1 MATILT
7 YAEIATIAKTKLT
20 AIGMPMQFVRVTA
33 GSVYDPESG
42 GYTGPTETT
51 TSFYGVR
58 TNPTQAEVQA
68 GLFQGVTAVILAPAD
83 LAGGSAPT
91 TADKLIYGGQRW
103 DIKEIRSVAPAET
116 VMLYKLGVTA
126 AGSTE

>member
-1 MATILT
+1 MST
-7 YAEIATIAKTKLT
+7 YAETAAKAKAALIAK
-20 AIGMPMQFVRVTA
+20 GMSMQFVRA
-33 GSVYDPESG
+33 IASGFDPETG
-42 GYTGPTETT
+42 GAAVTETT

-68 GLFQGVTAVILAPAD
+68 GLFQGVSAVILAPAD

-91 TADKLIYGGQRW
+91 TADKLVYGGQRW

-126 AGSTE
+126 AGASS

>member
-1 MATILT
+1 MPT
-7 YAEIATIAKTKLT
+7 YAETAAKAKAALT
-20 AIGMPMQFVRVTA
+20 AKGMSMQFVRVTA

-83 LAGGSAPT
+83 LAGGAVPT
-91 TADKLIYGGQRW
+91 TADKLIYDGQRW

-126 AGSTE
+126 AGSNG

>member
-1 MATILT
+1 MATTLP
-7 YAEIATIAKTKLT
+7 YAEIAAKAKAKL
-20 AIGMPMQFVRVTA
+20 ISKGMPMQFVRVTA
-33 GSVYDPESG
+33 GGVYDPESG

-68 GLFQGVTAVILAPAD
+68 GLFQGVSAVILAPAD

-103 DIKEIRSVAPAET
+103 GIKEISSVAPAET
-116 VMLYKLGVTA
+116 VTLYKLGVTA
-126 AGSTE
+126 EGSAA

>member
-1 MATILT
+1 
-7 YAEIATIAKTKLT
+7 
-20 AIGMPMQFVRVTA
+20 MPIQFVRVTA
-33 GSVYDPESG
+33 GGVYDPESG

-58 TNPTQAEVQA
+58 TSPTQAEVQA

-83 LAGGSAPT
+83 LADGSAPT

-126 AGSTE
+126 AGSNG

>member
-1 MATILT
+1 MAT
-7 YAEIATIAKTKLT
+7 YAETAAKAKAKL
-20 AIGMPMQFVRVTA
+20 ISKGMSMQFVRVTA
-33 GSVYDPESG
+33 GGVYAPESG

-51 TSFYGVR
+51 TSYYGVR
-58 TNPTQAEVQA
+58 TRPPQAEVQA

-83 LAGGSAPT
+83 LAGGAVPT

-103 DIKEIRSVAPAET
+103 DIKEISSVAPAET

-126 AGSTE
+126 EGSAA

>member
-1 MATILT
+1 MPT
-7 YAEIATIAKTKLT
+7 YAETAVKAKAALL
-20 AIGMPMQFVRVTA
+20 ASGMPMQFVQVTA
-33 GSVYDPESG
+33 SGFDPETG
-42 GYTGPTETT
+42 GATVTETT
-51 TSFYGVR
+51 TSFYGLR

-103 DIKEIRSVAPAET
+103 DIKDVRSVSPAET
-116 VMLYKLGVTA
+116 VMLYKMGVVA
-126 AGSTE
+126 AGAST

>member
-1 MATILT
+1 MATTLA
-7 YAEIATIAKTKLT
+7 YAEIAAKAKSKL
-20 AIGMPMQFVRVTA
+20 AAKGMPMQFVRVTA
-33 GSVYDPESG
+33 GGVYDPESG

-83 LAGGSAPT
+83 LAGGAVPT

-103 DIKEIRSVAPAET
+103 DIKDVRSVAPAET

-126 AGSTE
+126 EGSAA

>member
-1 MATILT
+1 MATTLT
-7 YAEIATIAKTKLT
+7 YAEIAAIAKTKLT

-33 GSVYDPESG
+33 GGVYDPESG

-126 AGSTE
+126 TGSAE

>member
-1 MATILT
+1 MPT
-7 YAEIATIAKTKLT
+7 YAEIAAIAKTKLT
-20 AIGMPMQFVRVTA
+20 AKGMSMQFVQVTA
-33 GSVYDPESG
+33 GGVYDPESG
-42 GYTGPTETT
+42 CYTGPTETT

-83 LAGGSAPT
+83 LADGAAPT
-91 TADKLIYGGQRW
+91 TADKLVYGGQRW
-103 DIKEIRSVAPAET
+103 DIKDVRSVAPAET

-126 AGSTE
+126 AGSAE

>member
-1 MATILT
+1 MST
-7 YAEIATIAKTKLT
+7 YAETAAKAKAALIAK
-20 AIGMPMQFVRVTA
+20 GMSMQFVRVTA

-91 TADKLIYGGQRW
+91 TADKLIYGGQR
-103 DIKEIRSVAPAET
+103 
-116 VMLYKLGVTA
+116 
-126 AGSTE
+126 

>member
-1 MATILT
+1 MPT
-7 YAEIATIAKTKLT
+7 YAETAAKAKAKLIAKGTS
-20 AIGMPMQFVRVTA
+20 MQFVRVTA
-33 GSVYDPESG
+33 GGVYDPETG

-51 TSFYGVR
+51 TIFYGVR

-83 LAGGSAPT
+83 LTGGSSPT

-103 DIKEIRSVAPAET
+103 DIKEVRSVAPAET
-116 VMLYKLGVTA
+116 VMLYKLGVVA
-126 AGSTE
+126 AGASS

>member
-1 MATILT
+1 MPT
-7 YAEIATIAKTKLT
+7 YAETAAKAKAALT
-20 AIGMPMQFVRVTA
+20 AIGMPIQFVRVTA

-42 GYTGPTETT
+42 GYAGPTETT

-83 LAGGSAPT
+83 LAGGAVPT

-103 DIKEIRSVAPAET
+103 DIKEISSVAPAET

-126 AGSTE
+126 TGSAE

>member
-1 MATILT
+1 MLT
-7 YAEIATIAKTKLT
+7 YAEIAAKAKSKLT
-20 AIGMPMQFVRVTA
+20 AIGMDMQFVRVTA
-33 GSVYDPESG
+33 GGVYDPESG

-51 TSFYGVR
+51 TSFNGVR

-83 LAGGSAPT
+83 LADGAVPT

-126 AGSTE
+126 AGGTE

>member
-1 MATILT
+1 MPT
-7 YAEIATIAKTKLT
+7 YAAIAAKAKAKL
-20 AIGMPMQFVRVTA
+20 ISKGMSIQFVRVTA
-33 GSVYDPESG
+33 GGVYDPETG

-58 TNPTQAEVQA
+58 TSPTQAEVQA

-83 LAGGSAPT
+83 LADGSAPT

-126 AGSTE
+126 EGSNG

>member
-1 MATILT
+1 MPT
-7 YAEIATIAKTKLT
+7 YAETAAKAKAALIAK
-20 AIGMPMQFVRVTA
+20 GMSMQFVRVTA

-91 TADKLIYGGQRW
+91 TADKL
-103 DIKEIRSVAPAET
+103 V
-116 VMLYKLGVTA
+116 
-126 AGSTE
+126 

>member
-1 MATILT
+1 MPT
-7 YAEIATIAKTKLT
+7 YSETAAKAKAKLIAK
-20 AIGMPMQFVRVTA
+20 GMPIQFVRVTA

-83 LAGGSAPT
+83 LAGGSAPS
-91 TADKLIYGGQRW
+91 TADKLIYDGQRW

-126 AGSTE
+126 EGSAE

>member
-1 MATILT
+1 MPT
-7 YAEIATIAKTKLT
+7 YAETAAKAKAKLIAK
-20 AIGMPMQFVRVTA
+20 GMPIQFVRVTA
-33 GSVYDPESG
+33 GGVYDPESG

-83 LAGGSAPT
+83 LADGSAPT

-103 DIKEIRSVAPAET
+103 DIKEVRSVAPAET

-126 AGSTE
+126 EGSAA

>member
-1 MATILT
+1 MST
-7 YAEIATIAKTKLT
+7 YAETAAKAKAALIAN
-20 AIGMPMQFVRVTA
+20 GMLMQFVRVTA
-33 GSVYDPESG
+33 GGVYDPETG

-103 DIKEIRSVAPAET
+103 DIKEIRSVAPADV
-116 VMLYKLGVTA
+116 VMLYKLGVVA
-126 AGSTE
+126 EGSAE

>member
-1 MATILT
+1 MPT
-7 YAEIATIAKTKLT
+7 YAETAAKAKAALIAK
-20 AIGMPMQFVRVTA
+20 GMSMQFVRVTA

-83 LAGGSAPT
+83 LADGAVPT

-126 AGSTE
+126 EGSAA

>member
-1 MATILT
+1 MPT
-7 YAEIATIAKTKLT
+7 YSETAAKAKAKLIAK
-20 AIGMPMQFVRVTA
+20 GMPIQFVRVTA
-33 GSVYDPESG
+33 GGVYDPESG

-58 TNPTQAEVQA
+58 TSPTQAEVQS

-91 TADKLIYGGQRW
+91 TADKLVCGGQRW

-126 AGSTE
+126 AGSAE

>member
-1 MATILT
+1 MPT
-7 YAEIATIAKTKLT
+7 YAETAAKAKAALIAK
-20 AIGMPMQFVRVTA
+20 GMSMQFVRVTA

-51 TSFYGVR
+51 TNFYGVR

-83 LAGGSAPT
+83 LAGGEVPT

-103 DIKEIRSVAPAET
+103 DINEIRSVAPAET

-126 AGSTE
+126 TGSNG

>member
-1 MATILT
+1 MATTLT
-7 YAEIATIAKTKLT
+7 YAEIAAKAKAKL
-20 AIGMPMQFVRVTA
+20 ISKGMPMQFVRVTA

-51 TSFYGVR
+51 TNFYGVR

-126 AGSTE
+126 EGSAA

>member
-1 MATILT
+1 MST
-7 YAEIATIAKTKLT
+7 YAETAAKAKAALIAK
-20 AIGMPMQFVRVTA
+20 GMSMQFVRVSA
-33 GSVYDPESG
+33 GSTYDPESG

-83 LAGGSAPT
+83 LAGDSAPT

-126 AGSTE
+126 EGSAA

>member
-1 MATILT
+1 MPT
-7 YAEIATIAKTKLT
+7 YPAIAAKAKAALIAK
-20 AIGMPMQFVRVTA
+20 GMLMQFVRVTA

-91 TADKLIYGGQRW
+91 TADNLIYDGQRW

-126 AGSTE
+126 EGSAE

>member
-1 MATILT
+1 MST
-7 YAEIATIAKTKLT
+7 YAETAAKAKAALIAK
-20 AIGMPMQFVRVTA
+20 GMSMQFVRVTA
-33 GSVYDPESG
+33 GGVYDPESG

-58 TNPTQAEVQA
+58 TSPNQAEVQA

-83 LAGGSAPT
+83 LADGSAPT

-103 DIKEIRSVAPAET
+103 DIKEISSVAPAET
-116 VMLYKLGVTA
+116 VMLYKLGVVA
-126 AGSTE
+126 AGSNG

>member
-1 MATILT
+1 MPT
-7 YAEIATIAKTKLT
+7 YAETAAKAKAKLIAK
-20 AIGMPMQFVRVTA
+20 GMPIQFVRVTA
-33 GSVYDPESG
+33 GGVYDPESG

-83 LAGGSAPT
+83 LAGGSAPS
-91 TADKLIYGGQRW
+91 TADKMISDGQRW

-116 VMLYKLGVTA
+116 VMLYKLGVVA
-126 AGSTE
+126 EGSAE

>member
-1 MATILT
+1 MPT
-7 YAEIATIAKTKLT
+7 YSETAAKAKAKLIAK
-20 AIGMPMQFVRVTA
+20 GMPIQFVRVTA
-33 GSVYDPESG
+33 GGVYDPESG

-83 LAGGSAPT
+83 LAGGSAPS
-91 TADKLIYGGQRW
+91 TADKLISDGQRW

-126 AGSTE
+126 AGSNG

>member
-1 MATILT
+1 MPT
-7 YAEIATIAKTKLT
+7 YAETAAKAKAKIIAK
-20 AIGMPMQFVRVTA
+20 GMPIQFVRVTA
-33 GSVYDPESG
+33 GGVYDPESG

-68 GLFQGVTAVILAPAD
+68 GLFQGVSAVILAPAD
-83 LAGGSAPT
+83 LAGGTAPT

-103 DIKEIRSVAPAET
+103 DIKEVRSVAPAET

-126 AGSTE
+126 AGSAA

>member
-1 MATILT
+1 MAITLT
-7 YAEIATIAKTKLT
+7 YAELAIKTKAVLIAK
-20 AIGMPMQFVRVTA
+20 GMPMQFVQVTA
-33 GSVYDPESG
+33 SGFDPETG
-42 GYTGPTETT
+42 GAAVTETT

-68 GLFQGVTAVILAPAD
+68 GLFQGVTAVIMAPAD

-91 TADKLIYGGQRW
+91 IADKLVYGGQRW

-116 VMLYKLGVTA
+116 VMLYKLGVVA
-126 AGSTE
+126 AGASS

>member
-1 MATILT
+1 MPT
-7 YAEIATIAKTKLT
+7 YAEIAAIAKTKLT
-20 AIGMPMQFVRVTA
+20 AKGMPMQFVRVTA
-33 GSVYDPESG
+33 GGFDPETG
-42 GYTGPTETT
+42 GATVTETT
-51 TSFYGVR
+51 TSFHGVR

-103 DIKEIRSVAPAET
+103 DIEEIRSVAPTET
-116 VMLYKLGVTA
+116 VMLYKLGVVA
-126 AGSTE
+126 SGASS

>member
-1 MATILT
+1 MPT
-7 YAEIATIAKTKLT
+7 YAETAAKAKAALIAK
-20 AIGMPMQFVRVTA
+20 GMPMQFVRVTA
-33 GSVYDPESG
+33 SGFDPETG
-42 GYTGPTETT
+42 GATVTETT
-51 TSFYGVR
+51 TNFFGVR
-58 TNPTQAEVQA
+58 TYPTQAEVQA

-126 AGSTE
+126 AGSNG

>member
-1 MATILT
+1 MAT
-7 YAEIATIAKTKLT
+7 YAETAAKAKAKL
-20 AIGMPMQFVRVTA
+20 ISKGMSMQLVRVTA
-33 GSVYDPESG
+33 GGVYDPESG
-42 GYTGPTETT
+42 GYSGPTETT

-83 LAGGSAPT
+83 LAGGSSPT

-126 AGSTE
+126 EGSAA

>member
-1 MATILT
+1 MATTLT
-7 YAEIATIAKTKLT
+7 DADIAAKAKAKLIAK
-20 AIGMPMQFVRVTA
+20 GMAMQFVQVA
-33 GSVYDPESG
+33 ANGFDPETG
-42 GYTGPTETT
+42 GATVTETT

-91 TADKLIYGGQRW
+91 TADKLVYGGQRW

-126 AGSTE
+126 AGASS

>member
-1 MATILT
+1 MPT
-7 YAEIATIAKTKLT
+7 YSETAAKAKAKLIAK
-20 AIGMPMQFVRVTA
+20 GMPIQFVRVTA
-33 GSVYDPESG
+33 GGVYDPESG

-51 TSFYGVR
+51 ASFYGVR

-103 DIKEIRSVAPAET
+103 DIKDVRSVAPAET
-116 VMLYKLGVTA
+116 VMLYKLGVVA
-126 AGSTE
+126 AGSNG

>member
-1 MATILT
+1 MATTLT
-7 YAEIATIAKTKLT
+7 YAEIAAIAKTKLI
-20 AIGMPMQFVRVTA
+20 AKGMPIQFVRVTA

-68 GLFQGVTAVILAPAD
+68 GLFHGVTAVILAPAD

-91 TADKLIYGGQRW
+91 TADKLVYGGQRW
-103 DIKEIRSVAPAET
+103 DIKEVRSVAPAET

-126 AGSTE
+126 AGSNG